1 MSTIEIS
8 VISYMLYL
16 TLALAHV
23 RVLHR
28 TSPALLLARPHLI
41 IVSQRDC
48 SFRTCGSYVPSYSL
62 GRKLDAMI
70 SAFLSD
76 PLISIERFSTLEIL
90 GSMYKGALMKLST
103 GWRADKTRKN
113 RARATRKPKIRWEVL
128 GLPSPLDTS
137 LTTSMEDIRLQVSNM
152 ASRGFGQGTRSRT
165 AEREAKTTSHAPD
178 SSSKR
183 RRGATES
190 SQS

>member
-1 MSTIEIS
+1 
-8 VISYMLYL
+8 
-16 TLALAHV
+16 
-23 RVLHR
+23 
-28 TSPALLLARPHLI
+28 
-41 IVSQRDC
+41 
-48 SFRTCGSYVPSYSL
+48 
-62 GRKLDAMI
+62 
-70 SAFLSD
+70 
-76 PLISIERFSTLEIL
+76 
-90 GSMYKGALMKLST
+90 MKLST
-103 GWRADKTRKN
+103 GWRADKSRKN

-128 GLPSPLDTS
+128 GLPRPLDTS

-190 SQS
+190 PLS